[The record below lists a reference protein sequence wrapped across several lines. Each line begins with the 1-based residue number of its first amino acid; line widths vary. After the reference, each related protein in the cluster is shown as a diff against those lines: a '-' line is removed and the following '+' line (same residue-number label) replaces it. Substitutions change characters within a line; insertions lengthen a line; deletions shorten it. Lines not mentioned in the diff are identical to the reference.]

1 MGKSIGSL
9 AAYEP
14 LSPPS
19 QCSLECPG
27 PDTDTWWWGVAH
39 VHRQLSPI
47 QLLG

>member
-1 MGKSIGSL
+1 MEKSVGGL
-9 AAYEP
+9 AAHGP

-27 PDTDTWWWGVAH
+27 PDTDAQWWVVAH
-39 VHRQLSPI
+39 VHRQLSPT